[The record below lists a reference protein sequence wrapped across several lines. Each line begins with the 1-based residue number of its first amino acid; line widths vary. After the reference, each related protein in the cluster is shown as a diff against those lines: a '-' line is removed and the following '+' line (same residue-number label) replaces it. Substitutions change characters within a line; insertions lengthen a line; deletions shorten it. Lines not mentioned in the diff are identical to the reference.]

1 LNDDNLDELLK
12 TASDSKI
19 SIAPADIMKKDFAF
33 KVAVSV
39 EDFGGTKSTEKV
51 LDVYRS
57 SSPLP
62 IIFIDSDTE
71 IFVEHDK
78 GIFLKGKAEFS
89 SCVEPSEIEF
99 SWALGQDGNDLT
111 VLGSDAIPG
120 SDGEASDQYELG
132 GRVINVRPNVLVPG
146 QTYTFELT
154 GAPIGEPA
162 NAASASVVVHVL
174 RPALTADIGGGSR
187 EVSSLRE
194 VVIDGSKSK
203 DPSDVSS
210 LAYEWSC
217 FSRDLDDVCR
227 DATTNEVLT
236 FGDVPRISL
245 AEGSLA
251 EGEYDLTLQV
261 TDYTEQEDGNIV
273 VGSRFAGA
281 AVSLKMIELPI
292 PDVSIS
298 ANTAAMVVSKSGQI
312 NANSKIALTG
322 IANNVAK
329 ASDTVRIEGVWEVSG
344 VDGLDLTDVEVAP
357 LGINSPEFVING
369 NQIPAGSNVN
379 FVYRTSVFTTLVSG
393 EEDMVSAS
401 ARFSLSVNL
410 PPSSGS
416 CEVYP
421 AEGFALETDFSIS
434 CNGWK
439 DEANSA
445 IRYEFIAVTDAGE
458 IILQSTAT
466 NAYELPAFS
475 MPSPQE
481 GESSYTATIIA
492 VISDE
497 AGAVVR
503 LGESSITVGNPY
515 AGKTEDEVATAL
527 AAQVD
532 GKVVQSLQKG
542 DSSVAL
548 ATINNV
554 ATASPYKDRR
564 RKRRLENNG
573 EDSSSLGLALLEN
586 LEAAANAMVITSD
599 NMVEVVQALSK
610 VTELKVDFSTV
621 QVQSIFDLELA
632 FSARVAGDSMSS
644 STAEMF
650 VKALSDILEP
660 EFVGVVIER
669 DFGMLS
675 DSGRIEIKAFTSHL
689 TQTFESIKLNIGNAL
704 LKNQVNGEMSVKIGK
719 DRGVSMSVQKQ
730 SKDNIAKTVMEFTGA
745 EFKLPDDILD
755 AIGEVDGVH
764 ILVGYTGIVLSPGET
779 PQADS
784 TVDESFALVES
795 STTPNADVVLIDS
808 ISTQEFGRGVHSLS
822 LGKADGSG
830 LHTVEDLTTPVSI
843 VFEATLPK
851 LDAQCVSWD
860 ADDQCLETLTRTVQ
874 CVYLDT
880 SGGSWSSTGCEVVS
894 YDETYIECAC
904 NHLTDFAHVFTDEQ
918 NSFDVVLPETPGP
931 TGTPNTNDDGDASD
945 APTPFPTNYLEEEEE
960 GSGAST
966 RAVSLF
972 VGGVCVALALV
983 M

>member
-1 LNDDNLDELLK
+1 MTVSLSNFPSVTRTDEVVLSVDGANVLVRKVAGNSAEFFLTIVTPEKEAGTYEVAVSSPAHPHLPAITFDLSFEAHPPMIVSVRPARGSQEGGTIVNLKLRHFTPVDDISEISVVNDGTTWTVEEIVYSDTGGTSVTVIAPPSDTAGTMNLLVTHTRTQESVYFQYRYFDGSLTVETVGVECTDGDSDKHKLAALANCVTRDSSTPAPIEIVAKGFPAVLSAANMAVTFGSEPGTVDSVSYDSDTKLLTVQVTPPQFTAESDSDWDTGGWHATESQLFLPSDQSKSVTFHTVYVRPLEIASVEFKSQNSFLDITFNQPTNGGEVGTRMLCSDIVDVADLELMGHSPAEESDDCLWQSPNVLRVLYKPRPDQTQVLAPGDGIHFRGGMLLDDGEHAEALMSNQTVVVLSDSSAAAPEAALVGSTTLGFCDPLVLDAAASKGTRVKYQWRCLNDDNLDELLK

-39 EDFGGTKSTEKV
+39 EDFSGTTSTEKV

-62 IIFIDSDTE
+62 IIFIDSDAE
-71 IFVEHDK
+71 IFVEPGE

-99 SWALGQDGNDLT
+99 SWALGQDGSDLT

-174 RPALTADIGGGSR
+174 RPALTADIAGGSR

-227 DATTNEVLT
+227 DATTNEVLA

-251 EGEYDLTLQV
+251 EGEYDFTLQV
-261 TDYTEQEDGNIV
+261 TDYTEQEDGTIV
-273 VGSRFAGA
+273 EGSRFAGA

-322 IANNVAK
+322 IANNLAE
-329 ASDTVRIEGVWEVSG
+329 ASDIVRIEGVWEVSG

-357 LGINSPEFVING
+357 LGINLPEFVING

-379 FVYRTSVFTTLVSG
+379 FVYRTSVFTTLGSG
-393 EEDMVSAS
+393 EEDVVSAS

-458 IILQSTAT
+458 ITLQSTAT

-475 MPSPQE
+475 MPSPQ
-481 GESSYTATIIA
+481 
-492 VISDE
+492 
-497 AGAVVR
+497 
-503 LGESSITVGNPY
+503 
-515 AGKTEDEVATAL
+515 VAC
-527 AAQVD
+527 
-532 GKVVQSLQKG
+532 
-542 DSSVAL
+542 
-548 ATINNV
+548 
-554 ATASPYKDRR
+554 RF
-564 RKRRLENNG
+564 
-573 EDSSSLGLALLEN
+573 LLETPPHYTWIFSYPFH
-586 LEAAANAMVITSD
+586 LSHIYLCIKTS
-599 NMVEVVQALSK
+599 A
-610 VTELKVDFSTV
+610 
-621 QVQSIFDLELA
+621 I
-632 FSARVAGDSMSS
+632 RV
-644 STAEMF
+644 
-650 VKALSDILEP
+650 
-660 EFVGVVIER
+660 
-669 DFGMLS
+669 
-675 DSGRIEIKAFTSHL
+675 
-689 TQTFESIKLNIGNAL
+689 
-704 LKNQVNGEMSVKIGK
+704 
-719 DRGVSMSVQKQ
+719 
-730 SKDNIAKTVMEFTGA
+730 
-745 EFKLPDDILD
+745 
-755 AIGEVDGVH
+755 
-764 ILVGYTGIVLSPGET
+764 
-779 PQADS
+779 
-784 TVDESFALVES
+784 
-795 STTPNADVVLIDS
+795 
-808 ISTQEFGRGVHSLS
+808 
-822 LGKADGSG
+822 
-830 LHTVEDLTTPVSI
+830 
-843 VFEATLPK
+843 
-851 LDAQCVSWD
+851 
-860 ADDQCLETLTRTVQ
+860 
-874 CVYLDT
+874 
-880 SGGSWSSTGCEVVS
+880 
-894 YDETYIECAC
+894 
-904 NHLTDFAHVFTDEQ
+904 
-918 NSFDVVLPETPGP
+918 
-931 TGTPNTNDDGDASD
+931 
-945 APTPFPTNYLEEEEE
+945 
-960 GSGAST
+960 
-966 RAVSLF
+966 
-972 VGGVCVALALV
+972 
-983 M
+983 